1 MTEIIFQF
9 ILLLFLFISV
19 LHFLVF
25 VLFIFLGSFLS
36 DQI

>member
-9 ILLLFLFISV
+9 ILLLFLFILV